1 MWNFICEILKTCLP
15 WFSATLYVTETKNI
29 TFLLAGIA
37 FGPALSLPQEEGY
50 NYDPPDNP
58 LVITRPPRPQ
68 PRPTRPPE
76 VDQGRR
82 AEPQEGGGGHHHDSD
97 DPLAWLRDSVPGL

>member
-1 MWNFICEILKTCLP
+1 M
-15 WFSATLYVTETKNI
+15 VTGNI
-29 TFLLAGIA
+29 AFQLAGIA

-58 LVITRPPRPQ
+58 LVITRPSPAPSPRRPQ
-68 PRPTRPPE
+68 PQPPRPTRPPQ
-76 VDQGRR
+76 VDQERK
-82 AEPQEGGGGHHHDSD
+82 AEPQDGGGHHHDSD